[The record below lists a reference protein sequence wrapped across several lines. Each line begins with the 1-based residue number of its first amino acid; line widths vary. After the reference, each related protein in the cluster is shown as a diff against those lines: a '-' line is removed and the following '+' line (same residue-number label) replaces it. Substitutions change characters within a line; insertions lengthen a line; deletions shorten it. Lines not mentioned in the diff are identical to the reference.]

1 MKSMFWSSKYPSI
14 RQIKRYV
21 QAANYISAAQIYLKD
36 NVLLNE
42 KLKSEHIKERLLG
55 HWGTVPGINFV
66 YAYCNYLIK
75 KYDQEML
82 FVLGPGHGFPA
93 LQSNLFME
101 GSLTKFYK
109 KIPYNEKGLEE
120 VIRNFSWPYGYPS
133 HSSPGAPGVILEGGE
148 LGYAL
153 ATAYGAV
160 FDNPDLIVPCLI
172 GDGEAETGATATAWH
187 SNKFL
192 DPKTCGAVLPILHL
206 NGYKISGPTIFGRM
220 SNKELTSLFSGY
232 GYLPIIV
239 EGKDLYRPML
249 RAMEKAYKEIKSI
262 QKKARLGKHP
272 MVSPRWPM
280 IILKS
285 PKGWTGIHHIGSKLL
300 EGNFLSH
307 QVIANNCKK
316 DPEELELVEK
326 WFRTYDFQ
334 KHFNPEKG
342 FSKSIK
348 AVIPSDHLKMGL
360 IKYAFGGKMRK
371 DMKLPDA
378 KKYQIRL
385 IEPGQLSGNS
395 MYKTG
400 DYLKEILH
408 LNRSEKNF
416 RIMSPD
422 ETYSNRINAVFDE
435 TTRAFEWPLQKNDQD
450 MSPSGRVMEMLSENT
465 LQGFMQGYILTG
477 RHSIFVSY
485 EAFIQIV
492 SSMVDQYAK
501 FIKASAEF
509 PWRKPVSSMNYIL
522 TSLGWR
528 QDHNGFSHQNPG
540 FISNMLIKHGSFIS
554 VYFPA
559 DVNGML
565 VTLEDCFSDKN
576 RINIIVAGK
585 NFLPQWRTLAEAKS
599 QQKKG
604 YATWDFAS
612 HKNPDV
618 VMASAG
624 DYPTQEALAAINILR
639 FILPKVKVRYVN
651 VSELT
656 SLGLGDEKK
665 KMSKKEFIEHFTKDK
680 PIIFNFHGYPDT
692 IKRMFF
698 GHSSGKRVVVNGYTE
713 EGSTTTPF
721 DLQVRNNTSRYQLI
735 AQVCDFLR
743 QSKVLSAKEALD
755 TRKMIQKKIE
765 DHRAYVK
772 LHGIDPEVLT
782 NWKWGE
788 YPAELA

>member
-1 MKSMFWSSKYPSI
+1 MFWNSYYPSI
-14 RQIKRYV
+14 RQIRRYV
-21 QAANYISAAQIYLKD
+21 QAANYLAAAQIYLK
-36 NVLLNE
+36 NNFLLTE
-42 KLKSEHIKERLLG
+42 KLKAEHIKDRLLG

-82 FVLGPGHGFPA
+82 FILGPGHGFPA
-93 LQSNLFME
+93 LQANLFIE
-101 GSLTKFYK
+101 GSLSKVYK
-109 KIPYNEKGLEE
+109 QIPYNKKGLEE
-120 VIRNFSWPYGYPS
+120 IIGKFSWPYGYPS
-133 HSSPGAPGVILEGGE
+133 HSNPGAPGVILEGGE

-153 ATAYGAV
+153 STAFGAV
-160 FDNPDLIVPCLI
+160 FDNPNLIATCLI
-172 GDGEAETGATATAWH
+172 GDGEAETASTATAWH
-187 SNKFL
+187 ANKFL

-206 NGYKISGPTIFGRM
+206 NGYKISGPTVFGRM
-220 SNKELTSLFSGY
+220 SNKELWSLFYGY
-232 GYLPIIV
+232 GYQPIIV
-239 EGKDLYRPML
+239 EGSDLYRPMR
-249 RAMEKAYKEIKSI
+249 RAMEKAYWEIKAI
-262 QKKARLGKHP
+262 QKRAREGKP
-272 MVSPRWPM
+272 VVSPRWPM
-280 IILKS
+280 IVLKS
-285 PKGWTGIHHIGSKLL
+285 PKGWTGIHQIGNKLL

-307 QVIANNCKK
+307 QVIATNCKT
-316 DPEELELVEK
+316 DPAELELVDQ
-326 WFRTYDFQ
+326 WFRSYEFH
-334 KHFNPEKG
+334 KHFSPEAG

-348 AVIPSDHLKMGL
+348 AVIPSGHMKMGL
-360 IKYAFGGKMRK
+360 NKHTFGGEIRK
-371 DMKLPDA
+371 DLKLPDA

-400 DYLKEILH
+400 DYLKEIFH
-408 LNRSEKNF
+408 LNHQEKNF

-435 TTRAFEWPLQKNDQD
+435 TTRAFEWPLQKNDRD
-450 MSPSGRVMEMLSENT
+450 MSPGGRVMEMLSENT

-492 SSMVDQYAK
+492 ASMVDQYAK
-501 FIKASAEF
+501 FIKASQEF

-540 FISNMLIKHGSFIS
+540 FVSTMLVKHGSFIS

-559 DVNGML
+559 DVNGMI
-565 VTLEDCFSDKN
+565 VTLEECFKDKN

-585 NFLPQWRTLAEAKS
+585 NYLPQWRTLAEAKD

-612 HKNPDV
+612 QPNPDIV
-618 VMASAG
+618 FTSAG
-624 DYPTQEALAAINILR
+624 DYPTQETLAAVNMMKFL
-639 FILPKVKVRYVN
+639 LPKVKVRYVN

-656 SLGLGDEKK
+656 SLGLGDERR
-665 KMSKKEFIEHFTKDK
+665 KMTRKNFIDHFTKDK

-698 GHSSGKRVVVNGYTE
+698 GHSSGKRVQVNGYTE

-721 DLQVRNNTSRYQLI
+721 DLQVRNNTSRYQLVI
-735 AQVCDFLR
+735 QACDFLKGTKALPIR
-743 QSKVLSAKEALD
+743 EAMRIKHL
-755 TRKMIQKKIE
+755 IQKKIE
-765 DHRAYVK
+765 DHQKYVK
-772 LHGIDPEVLT
+772 LHGVDPDELT

-788 YPAELA
+788 YPAELK